1 MTIDRDSKNTSNHD
15 NRQFMWSKRV
25 IPRHISCIMESL
37 LFALN
42 VQFQCLFSFT
52 AVKSRIE
59 CVEILLIQ
67 AILHDAEGFTETGGL
82 K

>member
-1 MTIDRDSKNTSNHD
+1 
-15 NRQFMWSKRV
+15 
-25 IPRHISCIMESL
+25 MESL

-67 AILHDAEGFTETGGL
+67 AILHDAEGFAETGGL

>member
-1 MTIDRDSKNTSNHD
+1 MYHGSILFLLAGIGFLFH
-15 NRQFMWSKRV
+15 
-25 IPRHISCIMESL
+25 IPL
-37 LFALN
+37 A
-42 VQFQCLFSFT
+42 

-59 CVEILLIQ
+59 CVEILLVQ

>member
-1 MTIDRDSKNTSNHD
+1 
-15 NRQFMWSKRV
+15 
-25 IPRHISCIMESL
+25 MESL